1 MRTVVSCVKARPIVS
16 ICCASL
22 LLAVVI
28 AGCGGPTG
36 PKPAAVTGTV
46 TRGGEPLA
54 GADVMFMP
62 QNGAPSSGKT
72 DAEGRFELLYNDG
85 RPGAVPG
92 KHRVVITLPGPELPA
107 PTGEEEEPPADVQ
120 PTEEFYKEAEVK
132 EGGENNFTFD
142 VAE

>member
-1 MRTVVSCVKARPIVS
+1 MSTIALCGNVCRTVS

-22 LLAVVI
+22 MLAVAI

-36 PKPAAVTGTV
+36 PKPAPVTGTV
-46 TRGGEPLA
+46 TRGGEPLS

-62 QNGAPSSGKT
+62 QDGAPSSGKT
-72 DAEGRFELLYNDG
+72 DASGRFELLYNDG
-85 RPGAVPG
+85 RPGAVVG
-92 KHRVVITLPGPELPA
+92 KHRVVISLPGPELPP

-120 PTEEFYKEAEVK
+120 PAEEFYKEAEVK
-132 EGGENNFTFD
+132 SSGENDFTFD